1 VQFARFRRADI
12 TLTIAAFDL
21 SPDSVLS
28 RVPADVRL
36 AVARDPAT
44 PVAVARVSPAGPLG
58 ILAVQSAW
66 RPAVLSLEVLG
77 VGTPW
82 VARRRVMVPPDPG
95 GLPPILSDLLLFAPA
110 DVLPGSLEGA
120 LPAALGAPVARVGQR
135 LGLYWEMYEDIA
147 DPTAGVEIGVTVM
160 KARARSDEPY
170 PIGRPECPLQV
181 NSPVTL
187 RWREEPGARPHG
199 AARAVALDLR
209 SLSRGRYV
217 VTVRVSAGR
226 LRGCST
232 RDLEVI
238 AR

>member
-1 VQFARFRRADI
+1 MA
-12 TLTIAAFDL
+12 
-21 SPDSVLS
+21 
-28 RVPADVRL
+28 
-36 AVARDPAT
+36 
-44 PVAVARVSPAGPLG
+44 
-58 ILAVQSAW
+58 
-66 RPAVLSLEVLG
+66 
-77 VGTPW
+77 
-82 VARRRVMVPPDPG
+82 PPDPG

-160 KARARSDEPY
+160 KARARSDVPY

-181 NSPVTL
+181 DSPVTL
-187 RWREEPGARPHG
+187 RWREKPGARPHG

-217 VTVRVSAGR
+217 VTVRVSSAGR
-226 LRGCST
+226 PRGCST